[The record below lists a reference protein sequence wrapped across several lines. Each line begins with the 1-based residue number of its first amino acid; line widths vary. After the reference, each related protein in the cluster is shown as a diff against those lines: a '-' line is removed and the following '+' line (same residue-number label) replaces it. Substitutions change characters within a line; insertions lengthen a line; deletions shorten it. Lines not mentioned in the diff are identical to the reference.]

1 MYLFFEM
8 YVSLHLDLCTYIAVL
23 ASFFMYLQFDNGSLK
38 NSCFP
43 ASLSTVTIVS
53 KMCKTVMDY
62 KISVMFQS

>member
-8 YVSLHLDLCTYIAVL
+8 YVSLHLDLCTYVL
-23 ASFFMYLQFDNGSLK
+23 AIFFTYLQFDNGSLK

-43 ASLSTVTIVS
+43 ASLSTVTIGS

-62 KISVMFQS
+62 KISIMFQS